1 RTGIR
6 CAAFHEGLT
15 LLERDRA
22 AAWFAEPEQ
31 GAQALVCSEIGS
43 EGRNFQFASQL
54 VLFDL
59 PLNPDL
65 LEQRIGRLDRIGQ
78 GERIDIHVPYF
89 EGSAQEVLFRWYDEG
104 LNLFRQSF
112 SAGFALYEQFEE
124 QLHTHLAQPQLPL
137 QSLLTDTEQRAE
149 QTREA
154 LREGRDAL
162 LERSSCDQQRAA
174 ELIATIEREE
184 QGEQLQAY
192 MGQLWDYFG
201 IDHEELSPT
210 SLVIRP
216 SDHMLIP
223 DFPELPEEGISVS
236 FSREQALGR
245 EDLAFLS
252 WEHPLV
258 TAAMDLVAH

>member
-1 RTGIR
+1 
-6 CAAFHEGLT
+6 
-15 LLERDRA
+15 
-22 AAWFAEPEQ
+22 
-31 GAQALVCSEIGS
+31 
-43 EGRNFQFASQL
+43 
-54 VLFDL
+54 
-59 PLNPDL
+59 
-65 LEQRIGRLDRIGQ
+65 
-78 GERIDIHVPYF
+78 
-89 EGSAQEVLFRWYDEG
+89 
-104 LNLFRQSF
+104 
-112 SAGFALYEQFEE
+112 
-124 QLHTHLAQPQLPL
+124 
-137 QSLLTDTEQRAE
+137 

-258 TAAMDLVAH
+258 TAAMDLVAHGEYGNACVAGISIKGLKPGTLLLEALFAAH